1 MTAPNPP
8 AVELRGLTKQFGR
21 VLANGGVNLRVEAGT
36 IHGVIGENGAGK
48 STAMKILYGMLRP
61 DAGEIFVGGTKRV
74 WTSPSDA
81 IAQGIGMVHQHF
93 MLAGPYSALDNI
105 RTRDEG
111 AGVLGECRRQ
121 KEECRN
127 GNGSRSACGF
137 HSAFGIL
144 HSPSGR
150 GRGEVWPSKNPNPH
164 IRNMK
169 TLSHKHLGL
178 PDKSGVPYCLA
189 AVLALGILN
198 LLASASTLA
207 AGTLSIRNDT
217 LIASYNDVSNT
228 FQLTER
234 TWGRAFLK
242 EGRLEGATG
251 KAQVESVR
259 DPVFKSGKRIVL
271 KRAGGGAISI
281 ELYKD
286 LPFLLVRGELRNEG
300 PAVAEVTSLS
310 PASFELD
317 MGRAGTELRTMGTA
331 GLTPPDKNPGS
342 YLFLT
347 LADPATRRGVVA
359 GWLTADRGS
368 GVIFSDVPNDRVRFR
383 AQTDYGHLRLEPGE
397 TAKLETLAIG
407 CFDDARIGQE
417 LYAEAMARHYSIH
430 LPTPPAGY
438 CTWYS
443 QPHGGAADEKSIIT
457 LGECAAKELKP
468 FGFSF
473 IQIDDQ
479 WQDGKERNGPARR
492 FMRAKP
498 NGPYPNGMRP
508 TAERLHELG
517 LTAGLWF
524 LPFASDYQDPEF
536 KDRQEWFAR
545 RSDGKPYET
554 PWGNTS
560 LDLTRPDVQAYL
572 AEMARTIH
580 GWGYNYFKMDG
591 LWTGTATEQ
600 IYVNDGYRDD
610 HIGNNAPFH
619 NPKKTNLEAFR
630 DGLRLLRQAAGPEV
644 FFSGCNVSQNMRTL
658 GGTIGLLD
666 SMRIGPDNGHG
677 WGNYRREIE
686 KNAGGSLI
694 TGPIRGTRLYFL
706 NGRTW
711 WNDPDPSY
719 VRASIPIKHARLIT
733 SWVALS
739 GQVYLNS
746 DWLPGLPAERLDIIK
761 RTIPTHNAT
770 ARPID
775 YFETIMPRMWLVTDT
790 RQAVRRDVLG
800 LYNWESEE
808 QAMNCPAA
816 KAGLA
821 PAKTYF
827 AFDFWSNAP
836 APSFVG
842 EFNYKVPAQSCRVIA
857 VRAAAGH
864 PVLVST
870 SRHVTQGMVDVLGE
884 KWSGLTKTL
893 SGTSQLVGGD
903 SYELR
908 VAGLNH
914 HDKLW
919 KLVSASVSA
928 ADKAAGVSIE
938 VRPATASEDGWA
950 RIVINSKDS
959 RPVNWSLKFATER
972 RPSPPRPVTKSAIRA
987 PI

>member
-1 MTAPNPP
+1 MMTLPHNLQWPIA
-8 AVELRGLTKQFGR
+8 ASLICIAS
-21 VLANGGVNLRVEAGT
+21 VLASVDAAAG
-36 IHGVIGENGAGK
+36 
-48 STAMKILYGMLRP
+48 STVSIQNKTLVATY
-61 DAGEIFVGGTKRV
+61 
-74 WTSPSDA
+74 
-81 IAQGIGMVHQHF
+81 
-93 MLAGPYSALDNI
+93 
-105 RTRDEG
+105 DEG
-111 AGVLGECRRQ
+111 
-121 KEECRN
+121 
-127 GNGSRSACGF
+127 
-137 HSAFGIL
+137 
-144 HSPSGR
+144 
-150 GRGEVWPSKNPNPH
+150 
-164 IRNMK
+164 
-169 TLSHKHLGL
+169 
-178 PDKSGVPYCLA
+178 
-189 AVLALGILN
+189 
-198 LLASASTLA
+198 
-207 AGTLSIRNDT
+207 
-217 LIASYNDVSNT
+217 SNT
-228 FQLTER
+228 FVLKER
-234 TWGRAFLK
+234 AWDRVFLK
-242 EGRLEGATG
+242 EGRLDGAAG
-251 KAQVESVR
+251 KAQVEAIR

-271 KRAGGGAISI
+271 KRTGGGAVSL

-286 LPFLLVRGELRNEG
+286 LPFLLVRGALRNDG
-300 PAVAEVTSLS
+300 PGVAEVTSLS

-317 MGRAGTELRTMGTA
+317 MGWAGTELRTMGTA
-331 GLTPPDKNPGS
+331 GLTSPDKNPGS

-368 GVIFSDVPNDRVRFR
+368 GVIFSDVPFEHARLR
-383 AQTDYGHLRLEPGE
+383 AQTDYGHLRLAPGE

-407 CFDDARIGQE
+407 CFEDARIGQE
-417 LYAEAMARHYSIH
+417 LYAEAMARQYDIH
-430 LPTPPAGY
+430 LRPPPAGY

-457 LGECAAKELKP
+457 LAECAAKELKP

-492 FMRAKP
+492 FTRAKP
-498 NGPYPNGMRP
+498 NGPYPNGMKP

-524 LPFASDYQDPEF
+524 LPFASDYLDPEF

-545 RSDGKPYET
+545 RADGKPYET

-572 AEMARTIH
+572 AEMVRTIH

-600 IYVNDGYRDD
+600 IYVNDGYHDD

-644 FFSGCNVSQNMRTL
+644 CFSGCNVSQNMRTL

-677 WGNYRREIE
+677 WGNYRQEIA
-686 KNAGGSLI
+686 KNACGSLI

-761 RTIPTHNAT
+761 RTIPAHGAT

-775 YFETIMPRMWLVTDT
+775 YFDTIMPRMWLVTDT

-808 QAMNCPAA
+808 QVMNCAAA
-816 KAGLA
+816 KAGLD
-821 PAKTYF
+821 PANTYF

-836 APSFVG
+836 AASFAG
-842 EFNYKVPAQSCRVIA
+842 EFKYQVPAQSCRVIA
-857 VRAAAGH
+857 VRSAAGH

-870 SRHVTQGMVDVLGE
+870 SRQVTQGMVDVLSE
-884 KWSGLTKTL
+884 NWSGLTKTL
-893 SGTSQLVGGD
+893 SGTSQLVAGD
-903 SYELR
+903 PYELR
-908 VAGLNH
+908 VAGLNDR
-914 HDKLW
+914 DKLW
-919 KLVSASVSA
+919 RLVSAAVSA
-928 ADKAAGVSIE
+928 ADKAAGVSVEAKPAIGGE
-938 VRPATASEDGWA
+938 VGWV
-950 RIVINSKDS
+950 RVVINSKAS
-959 RPVNWSLKFATER
+959 RSVNWSLKFATER
-972 RPSPPRPVTKSAIRA
+972 QPNAPPLVR
-987 PI
+987 

>member
-1 MTAPNPP
+1 MPRRLP
-8 AVELRGLTKQFGR
+8 
-21 VLANGGVNLRVEAGT
+21 GT
-36 IHGVIGENGAGK
+36 
-48 STAMKILYGMLRP
+48 TT
-61 DAGEIFVGGTKRV
+61 FT
-74 WTSPSDA
+74 
-81 IAQGIGMVHQHF
+81 
-93 MLAGPYSALDNI
+93 SAL
-105 RTRDEG
+105 
-111 AGVLGECRRQ
+111 
-121 KEECRN
+121 
-127 GNGSRSACGF
+127 
-137 HSAFGIL
+137 
-144 HSPSGR
+144 
-150 GRGEVWPSKNPNPH
+150 
-164 IRNMK
+164 M
-169 TLSHKHLGL
+169 
-178 PDKSGVPYCLA
+178 
-189 AVLALGILN
+189 
-198 LLASASTLA
+198 
-207 AGTLSIRNDT
+207 
-217 LIASYNDVSNT
+217 
-228 FQLTER
+228 
-234 TWGRAFLK
+234 
-242 EGRLEGATG
+242 
-251 KAQVESVR
+251 
-259 DPVFKSGKRIVL
+259 
-271 KRAGGGAISI
+271 
-281 ELYKD
+281 
-286 LPFLLVRGELRNEG
+286 
-300 PAVAEVTSLS
+300 
-310 PASFELD
+310 
-317 MGRAGTELRTMGTA
+317 
-331 GLTPPDKNPGS
+331 
-342 YLFLT
+342 
-347 LADPATRRGVVA
+347 
-359 GWLTADRGS
+359 
-368 GVIFSDVPNDRVRFR
+368 
-383 AQTDYGHLRLEPGE
+383 
-397 TAKLETLAIG
+397 
-407 CFDDARIGQE
+407 
-417 LYAEAMARHYSIH
+417 
-430 LPTPPAGY
+430 PAGY

-457 LGECAAKELKP
+457 LAECAAKELKP

-492 FMRAKP
+492 FTRAKP
-498 NGPYPNGMRP
+498 NGPYPHGMKP

-572 AEMARTIH
+572 ADMVRTIH

-600 IYVNDGYRDD
+600 IYVNDGYHDD

-677 WGNYRREIE
+677 WGDYRQEIA
-686 KNAGGSLI
+686 KNACGSLI

-761 RTIPTHNAT
+761 RTIPAHGAT

-775 YFETIMPRMWLVTDT
+775 YFDTIMPRMWLVTDT
-790 RQAVRRDVLG
+790 RRAVRRDVLG

-808 QAMNCPAA
+808 QVMTCTAA
-816 KAGLA
+816 KAGLD
-821 PAKTYF
+821 PANTYF

-836 APSFVG
+836 APSFTG
-842 EFNYKVPAQSCRVIA
+842 EFKYQVPAQSCRVIA
-857 VRAAAGH
+857 VRAAEGH

-870 SRHVTQGMVDVLGE
+870 SRHVTQGMVDVLSE

-903 SYELR
+903 PYELR
-908 VAGLNH
+908 VAGL
-914 HDKLW
+914 HDGKKFW
-919 KLVSASVSA
+919 KLVSTAVSA
-928 ADKAAGVSIE
+928 ADKAAE
-938 VRPATASEDGWA
+938 ATISAKPVPTSEKGWA
-950 RIVINSKDS
+950 RVVIESKES
-959 RPVNWSLKFATER
+959 RSVAWSLNFDTE
-972 RPSPPRPVTKSAIRA
+972 SPPKAQPLFR
-987 PI
+987 

>member
-1 MTAPNPP
+1 MTAPTPP
-8 AVELRGLTKQFGR
+8 AVESRGLTEQFGNKHYFPAAAQA
-21 VLANGGVNLRVEAGT
+21 VC
-36 IHGVIGENGAGK
+36 
-48 STAMKILYGMLRP
+48 IL
-61 DAGEIFVGGTKRV
+61 
-74 WTSPSDA
+74 S
-81 IAQGIGMVHQHF
+81 
-93 MLAGPYSALDNI
+93 
-105 RTRDEG
+105 
-111 AGVLGECRRQ
+111 
-121 KEECRN
+121 
-127 GNGSRSACGF
+127 
-137 HSAFGIL
+137 
-144 HSPSGR
+144 
-150 GRGEVWPSKNPNPH
+150 
-164 IRNMK
+164 
-169 TLSHKHLGL
+169 
-178 PDKSGVPYCLA
+178 
-189 AVLALGILN
+189 

-217 LIASYNDVSNT
+217 LIASYNDISNT
-228 FQLTER
+228 FLLTER
-234 TWGRAFLK
+234 STARVFLK
-242 EGRLEGATG
+242 DGTLQGAVG
-251 KAQVESVR
+251 KAKVESVR
-259 DPVFKSGKRIVL
+259 DPVFKSGKRIVVQ
-271 KRAGGGAISI
+271 RAGGGSVSL
-281 ELYKD
+281 ELYRD
-286 LPFLLVRGELRNEG
+286 LPFVLVRGELHNDS
-300 PAVAEVTSLS
+300 PAASEVTSLT

-317 MGRAGTELRTMGTA
+317 MGWAGTELRTMGTA
-331 GLTPPDKNPGS
+331 GLTSPDKNPGS

-347 LADPATRRGVVA
+347 LADQATRHGVVA

-368 GVIFSDVPNDRVRFR
+368 GVIFSDVPFEHARFR

-417 LYAEAMARHYSIH
+417 LYAEAMARQYDIH
-430 LPTPPAGY
+430 LRPPPAGY

-443 QPHGGAADEKSIIT
+443 QPHGGAADEQSIIR
-457 LGECAAKELKP
+457 LAECAAKELKP

-479 WQDGKERNGPARR
+479 WQDGKERNGPARL
-492 FMRAKP
+492 FTRAKP
-498 NGPYPNGMRP
+498 NGPYPHGMKP

-545 RSDGKPYET
+545 CSDGKPYET

-560 LDLTRPDVQAYL
+560 LDLTRPDVQTYL
-572 AEMARTIH
+572 ADMVRTIH
-580 GWGYNYFKMDG
+580 DWGYNYFKMDG

-600 IYVNDGYRDD
+600 IYVNDGYHDD
-610 HIGNNAPFH
+610 HIGNNAAFH

-630 DGLRLLRQAAGPEV
+630 DGLRLLRQAAGPDV

-677 WGNYRREIE
+677 WGNYRQEIA
-686 KNAGGSLI
+686 KNACGSLI

-746 DWLPGLPAERLDIIK
+746 DWLPGLPPERLDIIK
-761 RTIPTHNAT
+761 RTIPAHGAT

-775 YFETIMPRMWLVTDT
+775 YFDTIMPRMWLVTDT
-790 RQAVRRDVLG
+790 RRAVRRDVIG

-808 QAMNCPAA
+808 QAMNCTAA
-816 KAGLA
+816 KAGLD
-821 PAKTYF
+821 PANTYF

-836 APSFVG
+836 AASFTG
-842 EFNYKVPAQSCRVIA
+842 EFKYQVPAQSCRVIA

-870 SRHVTQGMVDVLGE
+870 SRHVTQGMVDVLSE

-903 SYELR
+903 PYELR
-908 VAGLNH
+908 VAGL
-914 HDKLW
+914 HDGNKFW
-919 KLVSASVSA
+919 KLNSAMVFA
-928 ADKAAGVSIE
+928 ADKAAGVT
-938 VRPATASEDGWA
+938 VDAKGDTAGEDGWA
-950 RIVINSKDS
+950 RVVINSKDS
-959 RPVNWSLKFATER
+959 RSVNWSLKFSTER
-972 RPSPPRPVTKSAIRA
+972 QRSSRTLFR
-987 PI
+987 